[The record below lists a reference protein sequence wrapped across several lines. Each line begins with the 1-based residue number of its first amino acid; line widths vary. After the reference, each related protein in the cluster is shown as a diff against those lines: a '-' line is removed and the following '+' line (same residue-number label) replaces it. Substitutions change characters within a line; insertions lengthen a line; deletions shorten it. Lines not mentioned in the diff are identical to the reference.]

1 MQHKFTSKKYRIL
14 SYEEINF
21 FKKNKDQITHELLS
35 ALRKHGNPG
44 KQLALDILDIE
55 KDSDGWYLDAGENRI
70 SFDGNRMLK
79 KQFSKIN
86 LSPIHIEEIEKCS
99 NDIFY
104 FMDNYIKLV
113 TKAGVN
119 FPELRPYQ
127 REFIEEILP
136 DANESIVSPQPRQAG
151 KSTTVGIYLTHCG
164 LFKRDINIGICA
176 NKAPMAREFLDKCK
190 KMYLELPVWMKVGSL
205 SWNKSSIEF
214 DNGVKIMTDATSS
227 DSFRGFSMHLLV
239 IDEVAFIRPTV
250 WNEFEDS
257 IFPSQSAL
265 AWKKN
270 ILISTSNGMNQFYGI
285 VKGARTDTNGYKIF
299 EVNWRDVPRF
309 NIDGSVKDPDIFKAE
324 IIAKYGEVYFAQNYE
339 LAFIGSSH
347 TLIPGDSLKEFTA
360 EEPIR
365 KMSPGLNVYKKPE
378 KGHKYILSVDPA
390 KDGKDAFAVQIIDI
404 TDMNFEQVASGQ
416 FQIDY
421 LLMPEYLVE
430 WGEWYNFAFII
441 IENNEGAGQSIADSL
456 YKSYEYENLYF
467 DVKTESSSTN
477 LSKSRKRYPG
487 FRTTPKSRK
496 LILTTMKTFIENG
509 RLKINDKKT
518 IDEFYTFILKNGKY
532 QADDGAF
539 DDAVMS
545 LAIAF
550 APFCNTK
557 NFSDMKKLVD
567 ILYKK
572 STDENDGSEKNKID
586 LSEIFSIGGF
596 DDGTDINEMYSIQS
610 SGNNQYGHVSDEF
623 GGVVNYYD
631 TLDFN
636 NF

>member
-1 MQHKFTSKKYRIL
+1 MSQFKSKKYKIL
-14 SYEEINF
+14 SHEEIEF
-21 FKKNKDQITHELLS
+21 FKNNKDKITQDLLI
-35 ALRKHGNPG
+35 ALRKHGNVG
-44 KQLALDILDIE
+44 KQLALEILDTE
-55 KDSDGWYLDAGENRI
+55 KDQDGYYLDAGENRI
-70 SFDGNRMLK
+70 GFDGNRMLK
-79 KQFSKIN
+79 KQFTKIN
-86 LSPIHIEEIEKCS
+86 LSPIHIEEITKCS

-113 TKAGVN
+113 TKTGVN

-127 REFIEEILP
+127 RGFIEEILP
-136 DANESIVSPQPRQAG
+136 DLNESIVSPQPRQAG

-164 LFKRDINIGICA
+164 LFKKDINIGICA
-176 NKAPMAREFLDKCK
+176 NKASMAREFLDKCK
-190 KMYLELPVWMKVGSL
+190 KMYIELPVWMKVGSL
-205 SWNKSSIEF
+205 SWNKSFVEF
-214 DNGVKIMTDATSS
+214 DNGVRIMTDATSS

-239 IDEVAFIRPTV
+239 IDETAFIRPTI

-257 IFPSQSAL
+257 IFPSQGAL

-270 ILISTSNGMNQFYGI
+270 ILISTSNGMNHFYQI
-285 VKGARTDTNGYKIF
+285 VKGARTETNGYKIY

-309 NIDGSVKDPDIFKAE
+309 NIDGSPKDPDVFKAE

-347 TLIPGDSLKEFTA
+347 TLIPADSLKEFAA

-378 KGHKYILSVDPA
+378 EGHKYILSVDPA
-390 KDGKDAFAVQIIDI
+390 KDGKDAFAVQVIDI

-456 YKSYEYENLYF
+456 YKSYDYENLYF
-467 DVKTESSSTN
+467 DVKTDSASTN
-477 LSKSRKRYPG
+477 LTKLRKRYPG

-518 IDEFYTFILKNGKY
+518 IDEFYTFILRNGKY
-532 QADDGAF
+532 QADEGSH

-545 LAIAF
+545 LAVAF

-557 NFSDMKKLVD
+557 NFSDMKNLVNV
-567 ILYKK
+567 LYKK
-572 STDENDGSEKNKID
+572 VDDEKNKID

-596 DDGTDINEMYSIQS
+596 DDGTDMNQMYGMHGIGS
-610 SGNNQYGHVSDEF
+610 NQYGHVSDEF
-623 GGVVNYYD
+623 GGVANYYD

-636 NF
+636 NFGE